1 MRMMAKAS
9 VMEEMRALL
18 RTGTDLSPVVLRF
31 VFCPRDL
38 SPSLHFVPGLSP
50 SLHFVPGLS
59 PKGTKAGKAA
69 RRLGSGGFLRYAYR
83 KRGSG
88 EGPLES
94 RKDGHRGQKD
104 CFVPVL
110 ACPYL
115 AFIITTPLNNRPK
128 RGQNGKFVPKPL
140 YIVLQG
146 TSFLSPFCPLSS
158 CFVPEPLYIVLQ
170 GTSFLS
176 PFCPLDVRTSSLN
189 FLGHAG

>member
-50 SLHFVPGLS
+50 
-59 PKGTKAGKAA
+59 KGTKAGKAA

-83 KRGSG
+83 KRESG

-104 CFVPVL
+104 CFVPVP

-146 TSFLSPFCPLSS
+146 TSFLSPFCPCLPVLSPNRSTS
-158 CFVPEPLYIVLQ
+158 CFKGRL
-170 GTSFLS
+170 
-176 PFCPLDVRTSSLN
+176 FCPRFVPCTS
-189 FLGHAG
+189 GHQV